1 MLKALGFDR
10 TVDVIYKLSFISESN
25 PFISTKLID
34 FLVEVIN
41 EKKTQ
46 NS

>member
-10 TVDVIYKLSFISESN
+10 TLDVIHKLAFISQSN

-34 FLVEVIN
+34 FLLEAIN